1 VPASHVRRAA
11 QTASEDLARD
21 PRAPGVRHVH
31 LFVDRE
37 CADTFLGSALFRTVG
52 SYPHFTDL
60 ALRRFEV
67 DETATRRT
75 QPDLAVVAPDAALTV
90 R

>member
-1 VPASHVRRAA
+1 M
-11 QTASEDLARD
+11 
-21 PRAPGVRHVH
+21 
-31 LFVDRE
+31 
-37 CADTFLGSALFRTVG
+37 

-75 QPDLAVVAPDAALTV
+75 QPGLAVVARDAALTV